1 MNINTNLSGSLEDYL
16 EAILI
21 LEKKNRVARV
31 KDIAEF
37 LNVNMSSVSGA
48 VKNLKARGLI
58 NYKKNSYIVL
68 TDTGSQQARIIF
80 RKHSIILDFLENILL
95 LPRDRA
101 EQEACRME
109 HTIGKDTTQRLSRL
123 CGYLKDE
130 FSSSLSRQNL
140 EQVLGIAPDKNQE

>member
-68 TDTGSQQARIIF
+68 TDTGSQQARFIF

-130 FSSSLSRQNL
+130 FSTSLSRQAL
-140 EQVLGIAPDKNQE
+140 EKVLGITPDSKQD